1 VSKSAT
7 SVNPSRQPGVS
18 TKRTFSLV
26 PESKLP
32 RGPNGR
38 KCCRQ
43 CDHEVPVGRRT
54 FCSAGCVDRWKS
66 ERMSPSE
73 ARAAVFQR
81 DRGVC
86 AHCRRDCHAIQAE
99 LRGMAAIL
107 DEAWAR
113 QFGRTAIGHTLVLYS
128 HECPVIA
135 GPFLRLCEAV
145 GLKKPWRYPRHL
157 WEADHIVP
165 VVEGGG
171 ECTLSNYRTLCI
183 PCHRAETAKLAARL
197 AEKRR
202 AAKGAA

>member
-1 VSKSAT
+1 L
-7 SVNPSRQPGVS
+7 S
-18 TKRTFSLV
+18 TRRTHRLV
-26 PESKLP
+26 PEQKLP

-38 KCCRQ
+38 RRCRQ
-43 CDHEVPVGRRT
+43 CGTEVPEGRRT
-54 FCSAGCVDRWKS
+54 FCGDACVEAWKAS
-66 ERMSPSE
+66 HLSPSE
-73 ARAAVFQR
+73 ARRAVFAR

-86 AHCRRDCHAIQAE
+86 LLCKRDCHAIEAE
-99 LRGMAAIL
+99 LRGMEAIL

-113 QFGRTAIGHTLVLYS
+113 QYGRRAFGRTLVLYS

-145 GLKKPWRYPRHL
+145 GLKKPWRYPQHL

-171 ECTLSNYRTLCI
+171 ECSLDNYRTLCL
-183 PCHRAETAKLAARL
+183 PCHRAETAKLAARR

-202 AAKGAA
+202 TAKGAA